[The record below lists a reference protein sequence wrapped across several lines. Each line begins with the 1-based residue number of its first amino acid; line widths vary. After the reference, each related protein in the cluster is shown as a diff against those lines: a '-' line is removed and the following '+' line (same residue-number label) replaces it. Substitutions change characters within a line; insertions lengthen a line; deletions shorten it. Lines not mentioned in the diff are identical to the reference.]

1 LSIYIKDVAYCTQLC
16 SQLSCVH
23 TATTNRDEGADIL
36 ILARTDARGVL
47 GMDEAI
53 ARCLDFK
60 QAGADI
66 IFLEVS
72 YYVQSV
78 ITRHNM

>member
-1 LSIYIKDVAYCTQLC
+1 MLRSTYNVLTVVRIRI
-16 SQLSCVH
+16 H
-23 TATTNRDEGADIL
+23 TATDTRDEGADIL

-66 IFLEVS
+66 IFLEVHCL
-72 YYVQSV
+72 QKSV
-78 ITRHNM
+78 NTRAF